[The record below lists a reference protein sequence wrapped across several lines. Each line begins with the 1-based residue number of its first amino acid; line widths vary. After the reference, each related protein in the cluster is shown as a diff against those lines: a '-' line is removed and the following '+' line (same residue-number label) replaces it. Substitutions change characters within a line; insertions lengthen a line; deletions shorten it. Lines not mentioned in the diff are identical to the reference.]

1 METKASYVAV
11 GAFVLALVAGF
22 VGFVLWIGKFQVQ
35 QEFSRYDIRFAG
47 SVTGLQVEGTVRYRG
62 IQVGRVIDIRIDPE
76 NIELV
81 RVTIEVDRATPVRV
95 DTVASLE
102 LQGITGV
109 SYVLLS
115 GGLQASAPLPQTMDE
130 PYPVIRSVPSKLEQL
145 FQGAPDLIIAANR
158 LVDRVTLLF
167 DDKNVQAIAEVLDN
181 VRNVTGSLGQ
191 ERESFHALLTNGAA
205 AADQIRTM
213 SAEVEGLAHDLRGS
227 VGKLSDRTDKTVAD
241 LEKTSTELRKTAQ
254 AFTGVAN
261 QVSAILKENRAP
273 IRDFSSNGL
282 YELTQ
287 MVTEARQLVAN
298 LTRITSQIER
308 DPARFFFGDRRQ
320 GFEPEQR

>member
-1 METKASYVAV
+1 METRASYVAV
-11 GAFVLALVAGF
+11 GAFVLALIAGF
-22 VGFVLWIGKFQVQ
+22 VGFVLWIGKFQVEQ
-35 QEFSRYDIRFAG
+35 QFARYDIRFAG
-47 SVTGLQVEGTVRYRG
+47 SVTGLQSEGTVRYRG
-62 IQVGRVIDIRIDPE
+62 IPVGRVTDIRIDPE

-81 RVTIEVDRATPVRV
+81 RVTIEVNRETPVRV

-109 SYVLLS
+109 SYVLLT
-115 GGLQASAPLPQTMDE
+115 GGLQSSAPLAQTMEE
-130 PYPVIRSVPSKLEQL
+130 PYPVIKSVPSKLEQL

-191 ERESFHALLTNGAA
+191 ERESIHALLTNGAA

-261 QVSAILKENRAP
+261 QVSTILKENRAP

-287 MVTEARQLVAN
+287 MVTEARQLVAS

-320 GFEPEQR
+320 GFEPQQ

>member
-1 METKASYVAV
+1 METRASYVAV
-11 GAFVLALVAGF
+11 GAFVLALIAGF
-22 VGFVLWIGKFQVQ
+22 VGFVLWIGKFQVEQ
-35 QEFSRYDIRFAG
+35 QYARYNIRFAG
-47 SVTGLQVEGTVRYRG
+47 SVTGLQAEGTVRYRG
-62 IQVGRVIDIRIDPE
+62 IPVGRVTDIRIDPD

-81 RVTIEVDRATPVRV
+81 RVTIEVNRETPVRV

-109 SYVLLS
+109 SYVLLT
-115 GGLQASAPLPQTMDE
+115 GGLQNSPPLAQTMEE
-130 PYPVIRSVPSKLEQL
+130 PYPIIKSVPSKLEQL

-181 VRNVTGSLGQ
+181 VRNVTGTLGQ
-191 ERESFHALLTNGAA
+191 ERESIHALLTNGAA

-254 AFTGVAN
+254 SFTGVAN
-261 QVSAILKENRAP
+261 QVSAMLKENRGP

-282 YELTQ
+282 YELSQ
-287 MVTEARQLVAN
+287 MITEARQLVAS

-320 GFEPEQR
+320 GFEPQQ

>member
-1 METKASYVAV
+1 METRASYVAV
-11 GAFVLALVAGF
+11 GAFVLALIAGF
-22 VGFVLWIGKFQVQ
+22 VGFVLWIGKFQVEQ
-35 QEFSRYDIRFAG
+35 QFARYDVRFAG
-47 SVTGLQVEGTVRYRG
+47 SVTGLQTEGTVRYRG
-62 IQVGRVIDIRIDPE
+62 IPVGRVTDIRIDPE

-81 RVTIEVDRATPVRV
+81 RVTIEVNRETPVRV

-109 SYVLLS
+109 SYVLLT
-115 GGLQASAPLPQTMDE
+115 GGLQTSAPLPQTMEE
-130 PYPVIRSVPSKLEQL
+130 PYPVIKSVPSKLEQL

-191 ERESFHALLTNGAA
+191 ERETIHTFLTNGAA

-241 LEKTSTELRKTAQ
+241 LEKTSAELRKTAQ

-261 QVSAILKENRAP
+261 QVSTILKENRAP

-287 MVTEARQLVAN
+287 MVTEARQLVAS

-320 GFEPEQR
+320 GFEPQQ